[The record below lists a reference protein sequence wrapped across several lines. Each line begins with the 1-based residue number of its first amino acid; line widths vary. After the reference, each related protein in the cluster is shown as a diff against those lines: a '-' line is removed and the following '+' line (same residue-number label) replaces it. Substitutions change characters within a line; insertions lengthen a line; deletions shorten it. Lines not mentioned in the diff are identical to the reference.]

1 MTHNLDITDIIN
13 NLSDDPNEIRPNET
27 NFEKV
32 VNFNKLFGVSI
43 HNSPQINICKENVN
57 LTKLRLNLILEE
69 VQELKDAHTNND
81 FPEIIDAMAD
91 ILYVVYGMGASYGV
105 NLDKAFDMV
114 HRSNMSK
121 LCRTEQEAID
131 TVSWYKDQLNK
142 GLSPYN
148 TPVYKRGN
156 DAGDYWVVYNED
168 TGKVLK
174 NINYN
179 AVDFS
184 DYSSSNS

>member
-1 MTHNLDITDIIN
+1 MTHNLDITDIVN

-32 VNFNKLFGVSI
+32 VNFNKVFGVPI
-43 HNSPQINICKENVN
+43 HNSPQLNICKENVN

-69 VQELKDAHTNND
+69 VQELRDAHTDND

-105 NLDKAFDMV
+105 NLDKAFGMV

-121 LCRTEQEAID
+121 LCRTEQEAQD
-131 TVSWYKDQLNK
+131 TVAWYKDQLNK

-148 TPVYKRGN
+148 TPVYKKGN

-184 DYSSSNS
+184 NYRDSNL

>member
-1 MTHNLDITDIIN
+1 MSLDITEIVE
-13 NLSDDPNEIRPNET
+13 NLTDDPYEIRPDET

-32 VNFNKLFGVSI
+32 VTFNKLFGVPI
-43 HNSPQINICKENVN
+43 HNEPQVNVCKEDQK

-69 VQELKDAHTNND
+69 VQELKDAHNNND

-105 NLDKAFDMV
+105 NLDKAFERV

-121 LCRTEQEAID
+121 LCKTEQEAID
-131 TVSWYKDQLNK
+131 TVASYKEKYEQGK
-142 GLSPYN
+142 SPYA
-148 TPVYKRGN
+148 TPVYRRGN
-156 DAGDYWVVYNED
+156 EAGDYWVVYNED
-168 TGKVLK
+168 SGKVLK

-179 AVDFS
+179 AVDFT
-184 DYSSSNS
+184 DYSNVSN

>member
-1 MTHNLDITDIIN
+1 MSLDTKNIIN
-13 NLSDDPNEIRPNET
+13 NISCNPQEIKPNET

-32 VNFNKLFGVSI
+32 CKFNKLFGVTI
-43 HNSPQINICKENVN
+43 HATPQTNICVQDQK
-57 LTKLRLNLILEE
+57 LTELRMNLILEE
-69 VQELKDAHTNND
+69 VQELQEAHNNND

-91 ILYVVYGMGASYGV
+91 ILYVVYGMGVSYGV

-121 LCRTEQEAID
+121 LCNTEEEAKK
-131 TVSWYKDQLNK
+131 TVQWYKEQYNQ
-142 GLSPYN
+142 GLSPYDS
-148 TPVYKRGN
+148 PDYRAGN
-156 DAGDYWVVYNED
+156 ETQDYWVVFNKN

-179 AVDFS
+179 PVNFS
-184 DYSSSNS
+184 NYA